1 MKASP
6 STGPRM
12 LFMNPSYIVGFV
24 ICMTGTMSTAM
35 MMILPLLILMMGILL
50 DMIQTKTILQMAPQP
65 QIAQQ
70 LTFAFLGYYS
80 EQYPRMQS

>member
-24 ICMTGTMSTAM
+24 ISMTGTTAM
-35 MMILPLLILMMGILL
+35 SLMMILLLSTLMMGILL